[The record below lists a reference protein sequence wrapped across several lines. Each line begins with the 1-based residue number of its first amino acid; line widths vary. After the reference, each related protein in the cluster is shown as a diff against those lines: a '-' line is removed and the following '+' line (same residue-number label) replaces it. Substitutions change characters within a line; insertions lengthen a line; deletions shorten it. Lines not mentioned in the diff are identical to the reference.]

1 MTVTHE
7 LQTVL
12 KVSLYDEAHREAER
26 HKWIESQKQGR
37 DLGETA
43 IRDWYQVYWL
53 HYCRSKRMEHLR
65 GSRCWQEFG
74 DEDFGRLDSIRH
86 TQDLLVDRILERVDA
101 GQENLDIINWAIE
114 WGLAMDRV
122 LDILSQLDIN
132 RARLEPAGV
141 ESIAF
146 ATAKGSMPGGHR
158 S

>member
-1 MTVTHE
+1 MTVAHK
-7 LQTVL
+7 LQSVR
-12 KVSLYDEAHREAER
+12 KVSLFDEAHREAER

-37 DLGETA
+37 DLGEMA

-74 DEDFGRLDSIRH
+74 DEDFDRLDSLRH
-86 TQDLLVDRILERVDA
+86 SEDLLVDRILDRVDA
-101 GQENLDIINWAIE
+101 GQENLDVINWALE

-122 LDILSQLDIN
+122 LDILSQLDVN
-132 RARLEPAGV
+132 RGRLEPAEV
-141 ESIAF
+141 LSIAS
-146 ATAKGSMPGGHR
+146 ATAEGSIPGGHR